1 MAYIV
6 LARKWRPQTFEE
18 VVGQEHITRTLRNAI
33 LSKRVAHAYLFAG
46 PRGIGKTTTARLL
59 AKALNCVKGPTVKP
73 CNQCSPCGEITDSI
87 SLDVLEIDGASNR
100 GIDDIRS
107 LRENV
112 KFAPSRDRFKVYIID
127 EVHMLTQEAFN
138 ALLKTLEEP
147 PEHVKFIFAT
157 TAPHKVLSTILSRC
171 QRFDFKRIAVLD
183 LIRRLKLIAKE
194 EGLKVEEKALFAI
207 SRGAEGSM
215 RDALSILDQLAS
227 FSSGEK
233 IVEEEV
239 NTILGMVD
247 EERFFDLTKAIIKG
261 DTLSAVKLVDAII
274 SEGKDLRLFCANLI
288 EHFRNMIMTKVGG
301 EAVELVDL
309 PEESIKRLKGEAAHF
324 TFEEIEEAIATVSQA
339 EENLR
344 RSQLGRIPLELAVI
358 KLTRL
363 KPAPNSIE
371 HGEEVASSESKEGI
385 VSPEPRGQNSL
396 SLEKVRKKTTSPEP
410 SGENTLSLEK
420 VREDWPQLLE
430 QVKEKKISAEA
441 FLKEGKPVKVSERI
455 VTVAFP
461 AELSFH
467 KESVERNGVRQ
478 IIEGALKEV
487 FAHDLMVHPIL
498 SGSKRKE
505 VKISQPE
512 STDKEDERARR
523 LREEPIIK
531 AALDTFGG
539 RIVEVKKKEG
549 GIAE

>member
-1 MAYIV
+1 MTYIV

-33 LSKRVAHAYLFAG
+33 LTKKVAHAYLFAG

-59 AKALNCVKGPTVKP
+59 AKALNCVNGPTVKP
-73 CNQCSPCGEITDSI
+73 CNKCSSCQEITDSI

-100 GIDDIRS
+100 GIDEIRS

-112 KFAPSRDRFKVYIID
+112 KFAPSRDRFKIYIID

-157 TAPHKVLSTILSRC
+157 TLPHKVLLTILSRC
-171 QRFDFKRIAVLD
+171 QRFDFRRIAVLE
-183 LIRRLKLIAKE
+183 LMGRLKLIAKE
-194 EGLKVEEKALFAI
+194 EGLKVEEKALFAMA
-207 SRGAEGSM
+207 RGAEGSM

-227 FSSGEK
+227 FSAGEK

-239 NTILGMVD
+239 NAILGMVE
-247 EERFFDLTKAIIKG
+247 EERFLDLTKAMIKG
-261 DTLSAVKLVDAII
+261 DTLRAVELVDAII
-274 SEGKDLRLFCANLI
+274 GEGKDPRLFCANLI
-288 EHFRNMIMTKVGG
+288 EHFRNMLMLKVGG
-301 EAVELVDL
+301 EGVELVDL
-309 PEESIKRLKGEAAHF
+309 PEDSIKRLKGEAAHF
-324 TFEEIEEAIATVSQA
+324 SFEEMEEAIATISQA

-363 KPAPNSIE
+363 KPASNSTE
-371 HGEEVASSESKEGI
+371 AKREVA
-385 VSPEPRGQNSL
+385 
-396 SLEKVRKKTTSPEP
+396 P
-410 SGENTLSLEK
+410 SGKNTLSLEK
-420 VREDWPQLLE
+420 VREESASPEPSTLSLEKVREGWPQVLE
-430 QVKEKKISAEA
+430 RVKEKKISAEA
-441 FLKEGKPVKVSERI
+441 FLKEGSPVKVSEKI

-461 AELSFH
+461 GELNFH
-467 KESVERNGVRQ
+467 KENVERNEIRQ

-487 FAHDLMVHPIL
+487 FAHDLIIHPIL

-505 VKISQPE
+505 AKISQPG
-512 STDKEDERARR
+512 SADKEDELTSR
-523 LREEPIIK
+523 LKEEPIIK

-549 GIAE
+549 